1 MTQEMRNV
9 PEIKMDAPKGPGC
22 LIGPAHQLTFGRKP
36 VRATGTKQEKIMRGF
51 RHAVLGLI
59 VEGMTRD
66 HAPLFSAKTT
76 NKTTKQV

>member
-1 MTQEMRNV
+1 
-9 PEIKMDAPKGPGC
+9 
-22 LIGPAHQLTFGRKP
+22 
-36 VRATGTKQEKIMRGF
+36 MRGF

-59 VEGMTRD
+59 IEGMTRD